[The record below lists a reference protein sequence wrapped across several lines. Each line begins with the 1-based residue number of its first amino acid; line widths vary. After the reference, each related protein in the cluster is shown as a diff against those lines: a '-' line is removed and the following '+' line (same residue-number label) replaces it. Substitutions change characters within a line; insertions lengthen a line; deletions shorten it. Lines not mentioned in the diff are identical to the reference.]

1 MTLDQYLE
9 SIRDK
14 QVAVIGAG
22 VSNMPLVSLLREAG
36 IAVTVHD
43 KKTAEALGEQYDK
56 LTALGAQ
63 TVLGE
68 HYLDELTE
76 DIVFRTPGL
85 HPGHPSL
92 EAVRARG
99 GIVTSEMELFFQVC
113 PCKIIG
119 ITGSDGKTTTTTLT
133 YEFLKHAGHTC
144 HLGGNI
150 GKPLLP
156 EVRTMQP
163 DDLAIVELS
172 SFQLMGMQFSP
183 SIAAITNLTPNHLDY
198 HKDFDEYVQAKTSI
212 FTHQKPGDRQLMGMQ
227 FSPSIA
233 AITNLTPN
241 HLDYHKDFDEYVQA
255 KTSIFTHQKPGD
267 RLVLNSDD
275 RVTRTLDIGPGH
287 NVMTCSKIVKPENG
301 VYLRDGVIYIAEN
314 GQDRM
319 LMEASDIRIPGAH
332 NVSNVM
338 MAAAIVQGL
347 CKDSDIVEIAKT
359 FGGVEHRIEFVREF
373 EGVKYYN
380 DSIASSPTRTIAGL
394 NSFDQK
400 LILIAGGYDKHI
412 PYDVLGKPICEFDQK
427 LILIA
432 GGYDK
437 HIPYDVLGKPICEHV
452 KTLLL
457 TGATAPK
464 IRACVEQADCAQKPE
479 IIDVPDLAAAVRA
492 ANAVAQ
498 PGDVVI
504 MSPASASFDCFK
516 NFMERGD
523 RFKELVNKLV

>member
-14 QVAVIGAG
+14 RVAVIGAG

-36 IAVTVHD
+36 ISVTVHD
-43 KKTAEALGEQYDK
+43 KKAANALGEQFDK
-56 LTALGAQ
+56 LTALGVQ

-68 HYLDELTE
+68 HYLDALDE
-76 DIVFRTPGL
+76 DIIFRTPGL
-85 HPGHPSL
+85 HPWHPSL
-92 EAVRARG
+92 QAARARG
-99 GIVTSEMELFFQVC
+99 AVVTSEMELFFQVC

-156 EVRTMQP
+156 EVRTMQA

-172 SFQLMGMQFSP
+172 SFQLMDM
-183 SIAAITNLTPNHLDY
+183 
-198 HKDFDEYVQAKTSI
+198 K
-212 FTHQKPGDRQLMGMQ
+212 

-267 RLVLNSDD
+267 RLVLNGDD

-287 NVMTCSKIVKPENG
+287 KIMTCSKIVKPENG

-319 LMEASDIRIPGAH
+319 LMEAKDIRIPGAH

-347 CKDSDIVEIAKT
+347 CEDSDIVEVAKT

-373 EGVKYYN
+373 EGVKYFN

-394 NSFDQK
+394 NS
-400 LILIAGGYDKHI
+400 
-412 PYDVLGKPICEFDQK
+412 FDQK

-464 IRACVEQADCAQKPE
+464 IRACVEQADCAEKPE

-492 ANAVAQ
+492 ANAVAH
-498 PGDVVI
+498 PGDIVI

-523 RFKELVNKLV
+523 LFKALVNKLV

>member
-85 HPGHPSL
+85 HPSHPSL

-133 YEFLKHAGHTC
+133 YEFLGHAGHTC

-156 EVRTMQP
+156 EVRTMQA

-172 SFQLMGMQFSP
+172 SF
-183 SIAAITNLTPNHLDY
+183 
-198 HKDFDEYVQAKTSI
+198 
-212 FTHQKPGDRQLMGMQ
+212 QLMGMQ

-347 CKDSDIVEIAKT
+347 CKDSDIVEVAKT

-394 NSFDQK
+394 NS
-400 LILIAGGYDKHI
+400 
-412 PYDVLGKPICEFDQK
+412 FDQK

-498 PGDVVI
+498 PGDMVI